1 MKIGLRLPNFARW
14 FRGDAIW
21 ATCEKGKEIDLD
33 ALSFVDHVIFT
44 PQQYVGYGNG
54 YMDIWTAMAYVAAVT
69 NVQGWKPIL
78 SQSVCVIPY
87 RPPIQQAK
95 VAATVDSL
103 SGGRLLIGV
112 GSGYNENEYAA
123 LGLNVRE
130 RGAMTHEYL
139 ACMKELWTHPVA
151 SFHGKYANFDEM
163 TISVR
168 PTQQP
173 HPPILFGSS
182 GPVPF
187 RRIAERYQGWLR
199 GTVNVN
205 DANDDYFRGLEHDW
219 ATINALWK
227 EHGRQGKPYLM
238 VQMGGHLTA
247 DSAEAGQSVVKGL
260 ATEGQSIVGT
270 AGRVEAGGE
279 RAYVTA
285 FPKTLVSDTVK
296 QLRRYEA
303 MGVDLVL
310 INVPSYRFGTL
321 DNLGTQ
327 LQQMDLLAEHVLPKI
342 SREKKKPE
350 FDFDGKVLS
359 PMG

>member
-21 ATCEKGKEIDLD
+21 ATCEKGKELDLD
-33 ALSFVDHVIFT
+33 VLSFVDHVIFT

-54 YMDIWTAMAYVAAVT
+54 YMDIWTAMSYVAAVT
-69 NVQGWKPIL
+69 NVQGWRPIL
-78 SQSVCVIPY
+78 SQSICVIPY

-95 VAATVDSL
+95 IAATVDSL
-103 SGGRLLIGV
+103 SGGRLLIGA
-112 GSGYNENEYAA
+112 GSGYNENEFAA

-130 RGAMTHEYL
+130 RGEMTHEYL

-173 HPPILFGSS
+173 HPPILYGSS
-182 GPVPF
+182 GPMPF

-199 GTVNVN
+199 GTVAVK
-205 DANDDYFRGLEHDW
+205 DANADYFKALDQDW
-219 ATINALWK
+219 AKINTLWK
-227 EHGRQGKPYLM
+227 ANGRQGKPYLM
-238 VQMGGHLTA
+238 VQMGGQFTT
-247 DSAEAGQSVVKGL
+247 DREQAGGSVVKGL
-260 ATEGQSIVGT
+260 ATEQAIVGT
-270 AGRVEAGGE
+270 EGRIEAGGE
-279 RAYVTA
+279 RAYVST
-285 FPKTLVSDTVK
+285 FPISHVSEVVK
-296 QLRRYEA
+296 QLRSYEEL
-303 MGVDLVL
+303 GVDMVL

-321 DNLGTQ
+321 DNLGMQ

-342 SREKKKPE
+342 TRDKKPIE
-350 FDFDGKVLS
+350 MDYDGKRFT